1 MKQEIKQAIA
11 IAVVLVAAL
20 VLVFMLQRNTLTSVN
35 MVSEQTALSIL
46 SENASQVREVL
57 NNQMDNIWGRMEM
70 VNSALSSIGDMSEE
84 KAITYLKDSLSD
96 ACRVELSSAEGK
108 YIDQN
113 GEKGYLEA
121 TEDIY
126 PLFLEDKPV
135 CILNQQGQQDTLL
148 FGMPIRPIL
157 VGGTEIR
164 YLIAYFELD
173 SFMELLSIESFA
185 GSGKIRVV
193 NSEGLDRKSVV

>member
-113 GEKGYLEA
+113 GEKIGRA
-121 TEDIY
+121 H
-126 PLFLEDKPV
+126 V
-135 CILNQQGQQDTLL
+135 
-148 FGMPIRPIL
+148 
-157 VGGTEIR
+157 
-164 YLIAYFELD
+164 
-173 SFMELLSIESFA
+173 
-185 GSGKIRVV
+185 
-193 NSEGLDRKSVV
+193 